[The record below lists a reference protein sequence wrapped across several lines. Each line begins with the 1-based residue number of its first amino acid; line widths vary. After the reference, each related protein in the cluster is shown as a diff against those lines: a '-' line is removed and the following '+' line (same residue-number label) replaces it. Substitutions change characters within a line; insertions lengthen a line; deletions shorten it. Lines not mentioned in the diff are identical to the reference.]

1 MPGSAGYSDGL
12 RYPQALSSATL
23 KRQDCSA
30 KARHR
35 RLSPAGRGRVRIVQ
49 GFDGATP
56 ASGLGPATPTSH
68 RERSSAVKILG
79 PTVGVCFPVS
89 CALPTGGSGSAFI
102 TQPRPINGIS
112 DAMHT
117 QDFAIDGD
125 ASAIHG
131 PLTAGHAI
139 IPGSTSA
146 DASGGRSGNPV
157 LVGGTNGVNGN
168 AGSDD
173 SLPFATGVTVR
184 FAIAGAQHAGGGGIE
199 ILIRL
204 RKSDRLGMRRHRDRR
219 CRRQPAR

>member
-1 MPGSAGYSDGL
+1 
-12 RYPQALSSATL
+12 
-23 KRQDCSA
+23 
-30 KARHR
+30 
-35 RLSPAGRGRVRIVQ
+35 
-49 GFDGATP
+49 
-56 ASGLGPATPTSH
+56 
-68 RERSSAVKILG
+68 
-79 PTVGVCFPVS
+79 
-89 CALPTGGSGSAFI
+89 
-102 TQPRPINGIS
+102 
-112 DAMHT
+112 MHT

-146 DASGGRSGNPV
+146 DASGG
-157 LVGGTNGVNGN
+157 TNGVIGD
-168 AGSDD
+168 AVSDD